1 MTTITEFLLARI
13 AEDERVARETQAWL
27 NPSTTMHGWM
37 GDGTDELDG
46 FVERFTPARVL
57 AECEAQ
63 RRIVDIHYDSPVDDD
78 EYGWIHLCGACSPE
92 AWPCATLR
100 ALASVY
106 ADHEDYREEWR
117 A

>member
-1 MTTITEFLLARI
+1 MSSLPDFVLARI
-13 AEDERVARETQAWL
+13 AEDEAVAQHVAAIWAQLPHQPRGITVVGREVYYL
-27 NPSTTMHGWM
+27 
-37 GDGTDELDG
+37 E
-46 FVERFTPARVL
+46 RVL
-57 AECEAQ
+57 AECEAK

-78 EYGWIHLCGACSPE
+78 EYGRIHLCGACSPE